1 MQNKE
6 ILKTDEFE
14 QLQKEYAC
22 LKADFDKQKILN
34 EQLVDKI
41 FKKNVKV
48 LDTNKKTS
56 VFICVV
62 AIMFVLLVAVINGVK
77 YINDSKATSMNAVMS
92 ALKSFDKD
100 IILIMGGRNKNID
113 FTSLNTIIESRV
125 KKLILIGEAAEVLDD
140 MIHFENKI
148 IIKDFTDAFNYASA
162 IAINGDTVL
171 LSPGCTSFD
180 MFKNYEERGKYFK
193 SLVYKLDSVTK
204 E

>member
-62 AIMFVLLVAVINGVK
+62 AIMFVLLVAVINGVDMK
-77 YINDSKATSMNAVMS
+77 YAILPALLCLVIMVGYLILYHKLGRVEYGQDSILEMLIKMRKFKKNYMLLNGVLWLLSIGLMAFLIPVIYGSFTISLYGIIAIAFVGVIFIICIVIQYLIDKKVLKAC
-92 ALKSFDKD
+92 DD
-100 IILIMGGRNKNID
+100 IIDRL
-113 FTSLNTIIESRV
+113 
-125 KKLILIGEAAEVLDD
+125 
-140 MIHFENKI
+140 
-148 IIKDFTDAFNYASA
+148 
-162 IAINGDTVL
+162 
-171 LSPGCTSFD
+171 
-180 MFKNYEERGKYFK
+180 NYESE
-193 SLVYKLDSVTK
+193 
-204 E
+204 

>member
-62 AIMFVLLVAVINGVK
+62 AIMFVLLVAVINGVDMK
-77 YINDSKATSMNAVMS
+77 YAILP
-92 ALKSFDKD
+92 AL
-100 IILIMGGRNKNID
+100 LCLVIMVGY
-113 FTSLNTIIESRV
+113 
-125 KKLILIGEAAEVLDD
+125 LILY
-140 MIHFENKI
+140 HK
-148 IIKDFTDAFNYASA
+148 
-162 IAINGDTVL
+162 L
-171 LSPGCTSFD
+171 L
-180 MFKNYEERGKYFK
+180 N
-193 SLVYKLDSVTK
+193 LLQ
-204 E
+204 

>member
-56 VFICVV
+56 VFICVA
-62 AIMFVLLVAVINGVK
+62 AIIFVLLVAVVNGVDMK
-77 YINDSKATSMNAVMS
+77 YAILPALLCLVIMVGYLILYHKLGRVEYGQDSILEMLIKMRKFKKNYMLLNGVLWLLSIGLMAFLIPVIYGSFTISLYGIIAIAFVCVIFIICIVIQYLIDKKVLKAC
-92 ALKSFDKD
+92 DD
-100 IILIMGGRNKNID
+100 IIDRL
-113 FTSLNTIIESRV
+113 
-125 KKLILIGEAAEVLDD
+125 
-140 MIHFENKI
+140 
-148 IIKDFTDAFNYASA
+148 
-162 IAINGDTVL
+162 
-171 LSPGCTSFD
+171 
-180 MFKNYEERGKYFK
+180 NYESE
-193 SLVYKLDSVTK
+193 
-204 E
+204 

>member
-62 AIMFVLLVAVINGVK
+62 AIMFVLLVAVINGVDMK
-77 YINDSKATSMNAVMS
+77 YAILPALLCLVIMVGYLILYHKLGRVEYGQDSILEMLIKMRKFKKNYMLLNGVLWLLSIGLMAFLIPVIYGSFTISLYGIIAIAFVCVIFIICIVIQYLIDKKVLKAC
-92 ALKSFDKD
+92 DD
-100 IILIMGGRNKNID
+100 IIDRL
-113 FTSLNTIIESRV
+113 
-125 KKLILIGEAAEVLDD
+125 
-140 MIHFENKI
+140 
-148 IIKDFTDAFNYASA
+148 
-162 IAINGDTVL
+162 
-171 LSPGCTSFD
+171 
-180 MFKNYEERGKYFK
+180 NYESE
-193 SLVYKLDSVTK
+193 
-204 E
+204 

>member
-48 LDTNKKTS
+48 LDTNKKNS

-62 AIMFVLLVAVINGVK
+62 AIMFVLLVAVIKGVDMKYAILPALLCLVIMVGYLILYHKLGRVEYGQDNILEMLIKMRKFKKNYMLLNGVLWLLSIGLMAFLIPVIYGSFTISLYGIIAIAFVCVIFIICIVIQYLIDK
-77 YINDSKATSMNAVMS
+77 KVLKAC
-92 ALKSFDKD
+92 DD
-100 IILIMGGRNKNID
+100 IIDRL
-113 FTSLNTIIESRV
+113 
-125 KKLILIGEAAEVLDD
+125 
-140 MIHFENKI
+140 
-148 IIKDFTDAFNYASA
+148 
-162 IAINGDTVL
+162 
-171 LSPGCTSFD
+171 
-180 MFKNYEERGKYFK
+180 NYESE
-193 SLVYKLDSVTK
+193 
-204 E
+204 

>member
-62 AIMFVLLVAVINGVK
+62 AIMFVLLVAVINGVDMK
-77 YINDSKATSMNAVMS
+77 YAILPALLCLVIMVGYLILYHKLGRVEYGQDSILEMLIKMRKFKKNYMLLNGVLWLLSIGLMTFLIPVIYGSFTISLYGIIAIAFVCVIFIICIVIQYLIDKKVLKAC
-92 ALKSFDKD
+92 DD
-100 IILIMGGRNKNID
+100 IIDRL
-113 FTSLNTIIESRV
+113 
-125 KKLILIGEAAEVLDD
+125 
-140 MIHFENKI
+140 
-148 IIKDFTDAFNYASA
+148 
-162 IAINGDTVL
+162 
-171 LSPGCTSFD
+171 
-180 MFKNYEERGKYFK
+180 NYESE
-193 SLVYKLDSVTK
+193 
-204 E
+204 

>member
-62 AIMFVLLVAVINGVK
+62 AIMFVLLVAVINGVDMK
-77 YINDSKATSMNAVMS
+77 YAILPALLCLVIMVGYLILYHKLGRVEYGQDSILEMLIKMRKFKKNYMLLNGVLWLLSIGLMTFLIPVIYGSFTISLYGIIAIAFVCVIFMICIVIQYLIDKKVLKAC
-92 ALKSFDKD
+92 DD
-100 IILIMGGRNKNID
+100 IIDRL
-113 FTSLNTIIESRV
+113 
-125 KKLILIGEAAEVLDD
+125 
-140 MIHFENKI
+140 
-148 IIKDFTDAFNYASA
+148 
-162 IAINGDTVL
+162 
-171 LSPGCTSFD
+171 
-180 MFKNYEERGKYFK
+180 NYESE
-193 SLVYKLDSVTK
+193 
-204 E
+204 

>member
-48 LDTNKKTS
+48 LDTNKKNS

-62 AIMFVLLVAVINGVK
+62 AIMFVLLVAVINGVDMK
-77 YINDSKATSMNAVMS
+77 YAILPALLCLVIMVGYLILYHKLGRVEYGQDSILEMLIKMRKFKKNYMLLNGVLWLLSIGLMAFLIPVIYGSFTISLYGIIAIAFVCVIFIICIVIQYLIDKKVLKAC
-92 ALKSFDKD
+92 DD
-100 IILIMGGRNKNID
+100 IIDRL
-113 FTSLNTIIESRV
+113 
-125 KKLILIGEAAEVLDD
+125 
-140 MIHFENKI
+140 
-148 IIKDFTDAFNYASA
+148 
-162 IAINGDTVL
+162 
-171 LSPGCTSFD
+171 
-180 MFKNYEERGKYFK
+180 NYESE
-193 SLVYKLDSVTK
+193 
-204 E
+204 